1 MSVESNQLY
10 LVRNQAEEK
19 QKKLVKHFEQ
29 ALNFVQ
35 NERNQLDQIQ
45 SYEKD
50 YLTKIKN
57 EERQWR
63 AETTQR
69 YRQFCHQLAGTII
82 GQKSKLADAEI
93 KLEQM
98 RKYLVDQQQ
107 RINVLNDLIGRGE
120 NEREK
125 LQDSIEQ
132 KEMDEFSTR
141 KYR

>member
-1 MSVESNQLY
+1 MEGNQLY
-10 LVRNQAEEK
+10 LVKNQAEEK
-19 QKKLVKHFEQ
+19 QKQLVKHFEQ
-29 ALNFVQ
+29 AMNFVQ
-35 NERNQLDQIQ
+35 NERNQLEQIQ
-45 SYEKD
+45 SYEQD

-57 EERQWR
+57 EESQWR

-82 GQKSKLADAEI
+82 GQKTKLADAEC

-98 RKYLVDQQQ
+98 RKYLADQQQ
-107 RINVLNDLIGRGE
+107 RINVLNDLIERGE
-120 NEREK
+120 KERAK
-125 LQDSIEQ
+125 LQDIIEQ

>member
-1 MSVESNQLY
+1 MEGNQLY
-10 LVRNQAEEK
+10 LVKNQAEEK
-19 QKKLVKHFEQ
+19 QKQLVKHFEQ
-29 ALNFVQ
+29 AMNFVQ
-35 NERNQLDQIQ
+35 NERNQLEQIQ
-45 SYEKD
+45 SYEQD

-57 EERQWR
+57 EESQWR

-82 GQKSKLADAEI
+82 GQKTKLADAES

-98 RKYLVDQQQ
+98 RKYLADQQQ
-107 RINVLNDLIGRGE
+107 RINVLNDLIERGE
-120 NEREK
+120 KERAK
-125 LQDSIEQ
+125 LQDIIEQ

>member
-1 MSVESNQLY
+1 MEGNQLY

-19 QKKLVKHFEQ
+19 QKQLVKHFEQ
-29 ALNFVQ
+29 AMNFVQ

-45 SYEKD
+45 GYEQD
-50 YLTKIKN
+50 YLIKIKN
-57 EERQWR
+57 EESQWR

-82 GQKSKLADAEI
+82 GQKSKLAEAEI

-98 RKYLVDQQQ
+98 RKYLADQQQ
-107 RINVLNDLIGRGE
+107 RINVLNDLIERGE
-120 NEREK
+120 KEREK

>member
-1 MSVESNQLY
+1 MEGNQLY

-19 QKKLVKHFEQ
+19 QKQLVKHFEQ
-29 ALNFVQ
+29 AMNFVQ

-45 SYEKD
+45 GYEQD
-50 YLTKIKN
+50 YLIKIKN
-57 EERQWR
+57 EESQWR

-69 YRQFCHQLAGTII
+69 YRQFCHQLASTII

-98 RKYLVDQQQ
+98 RKYLADQQQ
-107 RINVLNDLIGRGE
+107 RINVLNDLIERDE
-120 NEREK
+120 KEREK
-125 LQDSIEQ
+125 LQDIIEQ

>member
-1 MSVESNQLY
+1 VEGNQLY

-19 QKKLVKHFEQ
+19 QKQLVKHFEQ
-29 ALNFVQ
+29 AMNFVQ

-45 SYEKD
+45 GYEQD
-50 YLTKIKN
+50 YLIKIKN
-57 EERQWR
+57 EESQWR

-98 RKYLVDQQQ
+98 RKYLADQQQ

-125 LQDSIEQ
+125 LQESIEQ
-132 KEMDEFSTR
+132 KDMDEFSTR

>member
-10 LVRNQAEEK
+10 LVRSQAEEK
-19 QKKLVKHFEQ
+19 QKQLVKHFEQ

-57 EERQWR
+57 EESQWR

-82 GQKSKLADAEI
+82 GQKSKLADTEI

-98 RKYLVDQQQ
+98 RKYLADQQQ
-107 RINVLNDLIGRGE
+107 HINALLLI
-120 NEREK
+120 
-125 LQDSIEQ
+125 S
-132 KEMDEFSTR
+132 
-141 KYR
+141 